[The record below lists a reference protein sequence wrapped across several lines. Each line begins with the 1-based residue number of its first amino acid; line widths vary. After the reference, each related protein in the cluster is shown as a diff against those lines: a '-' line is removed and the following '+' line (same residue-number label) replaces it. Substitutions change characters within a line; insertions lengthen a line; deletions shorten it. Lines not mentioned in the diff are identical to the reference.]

1 MKGKIKLFMCILV
14 TFMSLMPACTAEESP
29 YVESSSS
36 ENTIQEKPAL
46 DFIAQFTPEQLDNIE
61 TDGCAFLPEQQKD
74 SWNATIDRD
83 IPTRFGLFDSPL
95 KRTRAV
101 GISGSYPAQYW
112 TMIRVKVHS
121 DVSSRIRE
129 QLNEAV
135 MEIEEKTN
143 VRFYNCQEDNE
154 YYESGSIKIKLPHVM
169 LNINSNNTKIEGSG
183 NYGLVGGEQFIY
195 CSTDLNNTSKYSDEE
210 VRAFLMHALC
220 NAAGMFNEQQRND
233 RDSYVKIYS
242 ENILDNCKPCFEKQT
257 KNYTTSGNFDI
268 HSITMASSYSYSKN
282 GQKTIEQRG
291 GAAIP
296 RNSDLS
302 TNDINFLNDHYLPY
316 VARDDN
322 YVELDKTVYY
332 NGRVLTEAERLDLQ
346 NQMNALRGLTGTP
359 PPDKV
364 KKRKPW

>member
-1 MKGKIKLFMCILV
+1 MCIMATLIW
-14 TFMSLMPACTAEESP
+14 LMPACTTEENP

-36 ENTIQEKPAL
+36 ENMIKEKPAL
-46 DFIAQFTPEQLDNIE
+46 DFVAQFTPEQMENIK

-83 IPTRFGLFDSPL
+83 IPTKFGLFDFPFR
-95 KRTRAV
+95 KTRAV

-112 TMIRVKVHS
+112 TMVRVKVHA
-121 DVSSRIRE
+121 DVTKRIKE

-135 MEIEEKTN
+135 KEIEGKTN
-143 VRFYNCQEDNE
+143 VRFYNSQWDNE
-154 YYESGSIKIKLPHVM
+154 YYESGSIKIKYPNVM
-169 LNINSNNTKIEGSG
+169 LNMYSNNQKIEGSG
-183 NYGLVGGEQFIY
+183 SYGLVGGEQYIY
-195 CSTDLNNTSKYSDEE
+195 CSTELDNTSKYTDEE

-233 RDSYVKIYS
+233 RDSFVKIYS

-257 KNYTTSGNFDI
+257 KNFTTYGNFDI

-282 GQKTIEQRG
+282 GQKTIEQYG
-291 GAAIP
+291 GSAIP
-296 RNSDLS
+296 RNTELS

-316 VARDDN
+316 IARDDN

-332 NGRVLTEAERLDLQ
+332 NGRVLSEAERLDLQ
-346 NQMNALRGLTGTP
+346 DQMNALRGLTGTP

-364 KKRKPW
+364 KKKIPW